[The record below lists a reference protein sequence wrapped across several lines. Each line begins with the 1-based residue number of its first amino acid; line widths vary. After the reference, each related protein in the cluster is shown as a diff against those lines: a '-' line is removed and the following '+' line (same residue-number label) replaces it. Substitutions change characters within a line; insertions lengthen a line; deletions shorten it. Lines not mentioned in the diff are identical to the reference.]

1 MNAADEV
8 RRLLG
13 GLDPVRGSRPEDE
26 QRRTRDLARILASDP
41 ADLAGST
48 GRRAVPRRRLV
59 LAAGGAVLAV
69 AVGGVAVQTVRQP
82 QPAYAATPAI
92 LTYGP
97 PASAEPA
104 STRLRRLAAV
114 AAGQPAPQRPAGTVE
129 HLESANWFLDSST
142 TGGRTTSA
150 VVPQQWR
157 SWRTDD
163 DAGRTIRRTL
173 PPTFRS
179 AADRQEWVRRGGR
192 IESSEQT
199 EDFAAGEFSSVW
211 RGPVPTDAATLR
223 EWLTAG
229 QSAHPA
235 PVQYLEDLAQLAG
248 LRLLGPAQRAAAL
261 TLLAEL
267 PGVTVT
273 GTVTDRAGRAGEA
286 FSITSDAHG
295 LPAQYTVIVDPRSG
309 ALLGYEEVLTER
321 AGMLNVT
328 IPAVITYRSYLVADY
343 APMPR

>member
-1 MNAADEV
+1 MNAVDEV
-8 RRLLG
+8 RQLLG
-13 GLDPVRGSRPEDE
+13 GLDPARDSRPEDE
-26 QRRTRDLARILASDP
+26 ERRARDLARILASDRTDRP
-41 ADLAGST
+41 A
-48 GRRAVPRRRLV
+48 RRAVPRRRLV
-59 LAAGGAVLAV
+59 LAAGAVVLAV
-69 AVGGVAVQTVRQP
+69 AAGGIALETAREP

-104 STRLRRLAAV
+104 SVRLRHLAEV

-129 HLESANWFLDSST
+129 YLESANWFLNSSI

-150 VVPQQWR
+150 VVPEQWR

-163 DAGRTIRRTL
+163 DSGRKLKKAL

-179 AADRQEWVRRGGR
+179 DADRREWKRRGGR
-192 IESSEQT
+192 TDSSEET
-199 EDFAAGEFSSVW
+199 RNYAAGEFYSRW
-211 RGPVPTDAATLR
+211 RGAVPTEATTLR

-229 QSAHPA
+229 ASAPEF
-235 PVQYLEDLAQLAG
+235 PVQYLEAIAELVG
-248 LRLLGPAQRAAAL
+248 VRLLNPAQRAAAL
-261 TLLAEL
+261 RLLADL
-267 PGVTVT
+267 PDITVT
-273 GTVTDRAGRAGEA
+273 GTVTDRAGRSGEA

-309 ALLGYEEVLTER
+309 ALLGYEAVLTET

-328 IPAVITYRSYLVADY
+328 IPAVITYRSYLVAEY
-343 APMPR
+343 ATMPR